1 MTASQSMNMDAIIL
15 AGGRGTRLKPV
26 TDFIPKPLIPINNV
40 PILEWQIR
48 FLKKFKINNIIVC
61 TSYKSEQIEN
71 FLRMK
76 ENFGLRIK
84 VSIEKKP
91 LGTGGAIKKA
101 SKFIRSENFLVLN
114 GDTITNIPINQLK
127 SHQNVIASVKLH
139 TKYGILETK
148 DGFVIKFSE
157 KKEIENIWMNAGI
170 YYLSKSI
177 IKDLPLVG
185 DIEKTTFPKYAEQGK
200 LRLVKFRDVLWYSID
215 SFKDLEECAS
225 ALAQNN

>member
-48 FLKKFKINNIIVC
+48 FLKKFKMNNITVC

-177 IKDLPLVG
+177 IKDLPSVG

>member
-1 MTASQSMNMDAIIL
+1 MDAIIL

-84 VSIEKKP
+84 VSTEKKP

-127 SHQNVIASVKLH
+127 NHQNVIASVKLH

-177 IKDLPLVG
+177 IKDLPSVG

-225 ALAQNN
+225 TLAQNN